1 MEYKFSDITG
11 KIIAAAFEV
20 HNALKNGFPE
30 IIYHRAFEF
39 ELKNAG
45 LQVQSEFEMPV
56 YYKSQKIGIRRVDFF
71 VENIIAVEIKAII
84 LLEDAHIAQAINYLE
99 AYNMELGL
107 LINFGCKSLEF
118 RRLYNNKYKPK
129 ISES

>member
-11 KIIAAAFEV
+11 KIIASAFEV

-30 IIYHRAFEF
+30 IIYHRAFEI

-56 YYKSQKIGIRRVDFF
+56 YYKSQK
-71 VENIIAVEIKAII
+71 
-84 LLEDAHIAQAINYLE
+84 
-99 AYNMELGL
+99 
-107 LINFGCKSLEF
+107 
-118 RRLYNNKYKPK
+118 
-129 ISES
+129 